1 MQNYIHFSFLCLFK
15 VIISTGIVIEVDILE
30 RVDTDPPDTPTLDSA
45 LTTMQDRIN
54 MGQFSVSSSA
64 LIYIPSPYVCV
75 HPCVYLCAVQEFAL
89 MKAVVHAAI
98 QILPLQL

>member
-15 VIISTGIVIEVDILE
+15 VIISTDIVIEVDILE

-45 LTTMQDRIN
+45 LATMQDRIN

-64 LIYIPSPYVCV
+64 LIF
-75 HPCVYLCAVQEFAL
+75 H
-89 MKAVVHAAI
+89 
-98 QILPLQL
+98 LPMSVFTLVSISVRFKSLH